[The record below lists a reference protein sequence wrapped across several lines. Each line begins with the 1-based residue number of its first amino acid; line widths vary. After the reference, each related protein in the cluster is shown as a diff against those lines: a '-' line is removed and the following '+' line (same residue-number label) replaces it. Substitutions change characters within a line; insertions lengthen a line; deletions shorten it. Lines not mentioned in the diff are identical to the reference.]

1 VATVATTHFADRL
14 AEAVEHKRSQ
24 LVVGLDP
31 RPDLLP
37 VELKGDA
44 HLGREQAAEAVA
56 RFCRGVVDAVAPYVV
71 AVKPQ
76 IAFFE
81 RLGPFGLVT
90 YYALCRHARKKGL
103 LVIGDVKRGDVPE
116 TARAYAE
123 AHLDSFACDAITVN
137 PYLGSDSMAP
147 FLEEAKKRD
156 AGLFVLVKTSN
167 PGSGDF
173 QDREIDGRP
182 LYLHVADR
190 VAEWGRDLMGK
201 YGWSSVGAVV
211 GATHPAQAVRVRE
224 ALPNAF
230 FLVPGYGAQGAT
242 AADMKSSFGREGLGA
257 VVNASRSVIFAYEK
271 EPWKSQFGSDWKKAV
286 AVAAEAMKK
295 DINAAIL

>member
-1 VATVATTHFADRL
+1 MKPFADRL
-14 AEAVEHKRSQ
+14 VDAIKSKNSRV
-24 LVVGLDP
+24 VVGLDP
-31 RPDLLP
+31 RLENLP
-37 VELKGDA
+37 PEL
-44 HLGREQAAEAVA
+44 Q
-56 RFCRGVVDAVAPYVV
+56 RGVRTDVERAAQAILEWGGEIIDAVRDHAV

-90 YYALCRHARKKGL
+90 YYALCRHARKRGL

-123 AHLDSFACDAITVN
+123 AHLDSFGCDAMTVN
-137 PYLGSDSMAP
+137 PYLGSDSMEP
-147 FLEEAKKRD
+147 FLEEAKARD
-156 AGLFVLVKTSN
+156 GGLFVLVKTSN

-173 QDREIDGRP
+173 QDRLIDGRP

-190 VAEWGRDLMGK
+190 VAEWGSKVMGK

-211 GATHPAQAVRVRE
+211 GATHPEQAARARE

-230 FLVPGYGAQGAT
+230 LLVPGLGAQGGKASDLK
-242 AADMKSSFGREGLGA
+242 ACFGREGLGA
-257 VVNASRSVIFAYEK
+257 IVSASRSVIFAYEK
-271 EPWKSQFGSDWKKAV
+271 EPWKSRFGADPWPRAV
-286 AVAAEAMKK
+286 AAAAEAMKK
-295 DINAAIL
+295 EINSAVL